1 MEQIKKS
8 ICFLVV
14 PLIIAMGI
22 SLTSYAQ
29 EKSILQ
35 QDRNAT
41 MKILARSMGQLK
53 NASNV
58 TDMKSPADTIV
69 TATKKLFDL
78 WPKGSGGGLTR
89 AKDEIWL
96 NMSDFESKLNDMKKA
111 ADKLVSTLDGT
122 NIGTAKSAFISVGR
136 TCGAC
141 HKIYRGPKL

>member
-1 MEQIKKS
+1 
-8 ICFLVV
+8 
-14 PLIIAMGI
+14 MGI

-29 EKSILQ
+29 EKSMLQ

-69 TATKKLFDL
+69 SATKKLFDL

-96 NMSDFESKLNDMKKA
+96 NMSDFGSKLNDMKKA

-122 NIGTAKSAFISVGR
+122 NIGAAKSAFISVGR